1 MALPD
6 AKTVN
11 YQMIK
16 IMKFVEATC
25 SNKINSIIS
34 ISRPISDIYLFSRH
48 IRHIYDLQV
57 IICFIL
63 RTFGIE
69 MLLNLP
75 DGQMEC
81 FIPVFITVIQVTQVC
96 GCLNLTIIV

>member
-34 ISRPISDIYLFSRH
+34 KSRPINDIYLFSRH
-48 IRHIYDLQV
+48 IRHIYDLQL
-57 IICFIL
+57 IICFML
-63 RTFGIE
+63 RIFGTE

-75 DGQMEC
+75 DGQVEC
-81 FIPVFITVIQVTQVC
+81 FIAVCITVIEVTQVS